1 MGQVIGES
9 DRTASQPATDPIG
22 IPDLM
27 ATVMHTL
34 FNVGELR
41 VASGIPNDVMQAITT
56 GNPIRQLV

>member
-1 MGQVIGES
+1 
-9 DRTASQPATDPIG
+9 
-22 IPDLM
+22 M

-41 VASGIPNDVMQAITT
+41 VASGIPNDIMQAITT